1 MRTSLIAAVSALAL
15 LAGPA
20 LAQTTSPG
28 GGAGTRPSTTPPAAA
43 PAPKPLPDPMKQ
55 EDVSQIKGS
64 AVYDSDDK
72 KIGSVSAVLMKPES
86 KQIDRFVVTAGGV
99 LGVGGRDLALPT
111 DDFKWD
117 VAKGGFKIAKT
128 EAQLKSMPEWK
139 APGSEISTGSSTPP
153 STKAPSSSAP
163 SSTPKR

>member
-1 MRTSLIAAVSALAL
+1 MRTSLIAAVSAVAL

-28 GGAGTRPSTTPPAAA
+28 GAARPAGNPPAAA
-43 PAPKPLPDPMKQ
+43 PAPKPMPDPMKQ

-64 AVYDSDDK
+64 AVYGSDDK
-72 KIGSVSAVLMKPES
+72 KIGSVSTVLMKPDS

-99 LGVGGRDLALPT
+99 LGVGGHDVALPA

-117 VAKGGFKIAKT
+117 ANKGGFKIAKT
-128 EAQLKSMPEWK
+128 EDQLKGMPEWK
-139 APGSEISTGSSTPP
+139 AAGSEASTGSSAPP
-153 STKAPSSSAP
+153 TSTAP
-163 SSTPKR
+163 SSTKKQ

>member
-1 MRTSLIAAVSALAL
+1 MRTSLIATVSALAL

-28 GGAGTRPSTTPPAAA
+28 GAARPAANPPAAA
-43 PAPKPLPDPMKQ
+43 PKPMPDPMKQ

-64 AVYDSDDK
+64 AVYGSDDK
-72 KIGSVSAVLMKPES
+72 KIGSVSTVLMKPDS

-99 LGVGGRDLALPT
+99 LGVGGHDVALPA

-117 VAKGGFKIAKT
+117 AAKGGFKIAKT
-128 EAQLKSMPEWK
+128 EDQLKSMAAWK
-139 APGSEISTGSSTPP
+139 APGSETSTGSSTPP
-153 STKAPSSSAP
+153 STTAPSTTAP
-163 SSTPKR
+163 SSTQKQ

>member
-28 GGAGTRPSTTPPAAA
+28 GAARPAGNPPAAV
-43 PAPKPLPDPMKQ
+43 PAPKPMPDPLKQ

-64 AVYDSDDK
+64 AVYGSDDK
-72 KIGSVSAVLMKPES
+72 KIGSVSTVLMKPDS
-86 KQIDRFVVTAGGV
+86 KEIGRFVVTQGGV
-99 LGVGGRDLALPT
+99 LGVGGRDVALPA

-117 VAKGGFKIAKT
+117 TAKGGFKIAKT
-128 EAQLKSMPEWK
+128 EDQLKTMPAWK
-139 APGSEISTGSSTPP
+139 APGSETGSGSSTPP
-153 STKAPSSSAP
+153 SSTAPITK
-163 SSTPKR
+163 KQ

>member
-1 MRTSLIAAVSALAL
+1 MTVLPARLRCAVVAALAL

-28 GGAGTRPSTTPPAAA
+28 GARPGTGAPPQA
-43 PAPKPLPDPMKQ
+43 APKPMPDPMKQ

-64 AVYDSDDK
+64 AVYGSDDK
-72 KIGSVSAVLMKPES
+72 KLGSVSTLLMKPDS
-86 KQIDRFVVTAGGV
+86 KQIDRFVVTQGGV
-99 LGVGGRDLALPT
+99 LGVGGRDVALPA

-117 VAKGGFKIAKT
+117 TAKGGFKIAKT

-139 APGSEISTGSSTPP
+139 APGSETSSGSSTPP
-153 STKAPSSSAP
+153 S
-163 SSTPKR
+163 STPKQ

>member
-28 GGAGTRPSTTPPAAA
+28 GAARPAGSPPAAA

-64 AVYDSDDK
+64 AVYGSDDK
-72 KIGSVSAVLMKPES
+72 KIGSVSTVLMKPDS

-99 LGVGGRDLALPT
+99 LGVGGRDVALPEG
-111 DDFKWD
+111 DFKWD
-117 VAKGGFKIAKT
+117 ASKGGFKISQT
-128 EAQLKSMPEWK
+128 EDQLKSMPEWK
-139 APGSEISTGSSTPP
+139 AAGSETSTGSSAPP
-153 STKAPSSSAP
+153 STTAP
-163 SSTPKR
+163 SSTPKQ

>member
-1 MRTSLIAAVSALAL
+1 MRKSLIPAVAALAL

-28 GGAGTRPSTTPPAAA
+28 GTRPSTGAPPAAA
-43 PAPKPLPDPMKQ
+43 PKPMPDPLKQ

-64 AVYDSDDK
+64 AVYGSDDK
-72 KIGSVSAVLMKPES
+72 KVGSVSTVLMKPDS

-99 LGVGGRDLALPT
+99 LGVGGRDVALPA

-117 VAKGGFKIAKT
+117 AAKGGFKIAKT

-139 APGSEISTGSSTPP
+139 APGSEPSTGSSTPP
-153 STKAPSSSAP
+153 SSTAP
-163 SSTPKR
+163 STPKQ